1 MMLKSVPL
9 LRSLRFRLIASV
21 VAIEVIMLSL
31 LVWNNISIIQST
43 HTDRLR
49 DTANSMVQQ
58 IADTLGNYMIAV
70 DYANMQDYLRKII
83 DYKELAYIIVVDRD
97 GNTVTALGDI
107 SPKARPLAETHPA
120 EVTDGVFDVVRDIR
134 IAGQNLGKL
143 YAGFSLSVMED
154 TIQRSRSRGITIAA
168 IEIVLTAL
176 VTILIGL
183 GFTRRLS
190 TLSNAAAQVESGDYN
205 ITLPTDKHD
214 EIAQTAAAFN
224 RMVTEVGNRTRQ
236 LEQEEQ
242 RSREL
247 LNENRQLIHAS
258 LAVQEEERK
267 HLARELHDELGQCL
281 SAIQADAELIRDL
294 SRDNNPQIA
303 TSAQA
308 IMEVSSHVYDVV
320 HSMMHRLRPGILDD
334 LGLVEALRDEID
346 TWKNRHPETVCQFH
360 YSGDLQ
366 NLGEQINISLY
377 RIVQECLTNISK
389 HADATRVEINLQR
402 HGDSIQL
409 SIQDNG
415 NGIRADK
422 SPMNRLGLIGMR
434 ERADSLGGFIDI
446 ESSHNQGTTISFQF
460 PLSNKHDASQ

>member
-97 GNTVTALGDI
+97 GNTVTALGNI
-107 SPKARPLAETHPA
+107 NPQARPLAEKHPA

-168 IEIVLTAL
+168 IEIVLTAFA
-176 VTILIGL
+176 TILIGL

-190 TLSNAAAQVESGDYN
+190 TLSNAATQVESGDYN

-346 TWKNRHPETVCQFH
+346 TWKNRHPDTVCQFH

-377 RIVQECLTNISK
+377 RIVQECLTNVSK
-389 HADATRVEINLQR
+389 HADATRVEINLHR
-402 HGDSIQL
+402 NGNTIQL

-446 ESSHNQGTTISFQF
+446 ESSPDQGTTVSFRF
-460 PLSNKHDASQ
+460 PLSDKHDTSR